1 MSKKGIAGFA
11 LGALAGI
18 GLGALLSPKSGK
30 ENREELVKRLNVL
43 KDRVKEIDVKE
54 VKKSFEDKIIEV
66 QDSIE
71 DLDREKVASIA
82 KKKANDLKKK
92 SEELYELAKEKG
104 TPYVQ
109 DAAEK
114 LREKAVVVTKDVLK
128 KLEKKEK

>member
-71 DLDREKVASIA
+71 ELDREKVASIA
-82 KKKANDLKKK
+82 KKQANNVKKK

-114 LREKAVVVTKDVLK
+114 LREKAVEVTKDVLNR
-128 KLEKKEK
+128 LEKKEK

>member
-18 GLGALLSPKSGK
+18 GLGALLSPKNGK

-43 KDRVKEIDVKE
+43 KDRVKEIDVKD
-54 VKKSFEDKIIEV
+54 VKKSFEDKIVEI
-66 QDSIE
+66 QNAIE
-71 DLDREKVASIA
+71 DLDKEKAANIA
-82 KKKANDLKKK
+82 KKKANEIKKK

-128 KLEKKEK
+128 KLENKEK

>member
-30 ENREELVKRLNVL
+30 ENREELVKRLNEL

-71 DLDREKVASIA
+71 ELDREKVASIA
-82 KKKANDLKKK
+82 KKQANNVKKK

-114 LREKAVVVTKDVLK
+114 LREKAVEVTKDVLNR
-128 KLEKKEK
+128 LEKKEK